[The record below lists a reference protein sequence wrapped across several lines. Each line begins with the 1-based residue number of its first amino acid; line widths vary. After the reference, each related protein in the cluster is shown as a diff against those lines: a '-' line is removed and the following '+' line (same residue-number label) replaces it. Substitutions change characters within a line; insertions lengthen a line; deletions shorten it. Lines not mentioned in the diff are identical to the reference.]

1 VFSRNPS
8 AAASLALLVLK
19 GLRFAPALYVA
30 GVISDGLVG
39 HFPLGIKP
47 TLASELIVAIA
58 YSRVA
63 AALRHFAHADQGF
76 PRADRRETQAATA
89 ATKVNS
95 AGSPIKSLAPPWAVH
110 IRLLGD

>member
-19 GLRFAPALYVA
+19 GLRFAPALFVA

-58 YSRVA
+58 YSGVA

-76 PRADRRETQAATA
+76 PRADRRETQA